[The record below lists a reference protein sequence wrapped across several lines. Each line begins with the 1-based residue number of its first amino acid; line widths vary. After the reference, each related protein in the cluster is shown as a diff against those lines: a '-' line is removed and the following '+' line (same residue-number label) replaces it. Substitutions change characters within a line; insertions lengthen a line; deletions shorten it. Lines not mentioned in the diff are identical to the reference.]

1 MAGSNQWVMGQA
13 DQRFALL
20 ENDEG
25 KKVLCIERLRAPRRM
40 NDGDPTTYLTT
51 DEQWHAIIDD
61 IAMAPEVLA
70 CLHEVKYDLDN
81 HGRVRVSTM
90 TLVNETILRAE
101 PKRKVKVQVTVEVEV
116 EGEKQ
121 GEEWMAAV
129 ERVRDRLDCEVICSK
144 VVG

>member
-1 MAGSNQWVMGQA
+1 
-13 DQRFALL
+13 
-20 ENDEG
+20 
-25 KKVLCIERLRAPRRM
+25 M